1 MLVLQASKGHKRTGS
16 APPSIPIG
24 SLRQKKLGD
33 LQGIPEDADDRS
45 LGASPSSPQKVHFTD
60 EKVASNESLLMA
72 GLDALHG
79 SVAPAPLQ
87 DDTAVED
94 SQPSESVAEPSRTSI
109 SAFCAQPVSPL
120 TFPAAGDD
128 IPTSAV
134 KPVRMDVSQSPHS
147 DAVAFPPTPERRQH
161 AAQDTLSGPETYSG
175 PVACAFP
182 S

>member
-1 MLVLQASKGHKRTGS
+1 M
-16 APPSIPIG
+16 PIG
-24 SLRQKKLGD
+24 SLRQKKQGD
-33 LQGIPEDADDRS
+33 LQGIPEGADDRS
-45 LGASPSSPQKVHFTD
+45 NSASPSSPQKVHFTD

-79 SVAPAPLQ
+79 SITPAPRQ

-94 SQPSESVAEPSRTSI
+94 SQPSESVSEPSRTSI

-128 IPTSAV
+128 IPTSPV
-134 KPVRMDVSQSPHS
+134 KPVQTGVSGSPHS

-161 AAQDTLSGPETYSG
+161 AAQDTSSGLETYSG
-175 PVACAFP
+175 PVTCALP
-182 S
+182 R